1 MQNSHNNGKYQ
12 RRRKKDRLVTALSTV
27 VVLLLSLLAGLG
39 SYLWQSN
46 RAQAEFSALAE
57 KATVPSTQATLP
69 PQTTEQTTSPAE
81 TTVETILPTEPEIL
95 PQYQELYQEN
105 PDLWGWLTI
114 PETGVDYPVMHT
126 PQEPE
131 KYLNADFSGGY
142 SFPGTPFLD
151 AACTET
157 SDNLLIY
164 GHNMMDGTM
173 FRPLLKYNSVTYF
186 RNHPTLQL
194 NTLYEER
201 EYQVMAAFYDRVYYA
216 REEGM
221 FKFYQFIDAADEEE
235 FDQAVAAIREKSLY
249 DTGVTAQYGD
259 QLVMLVTCSSHTENG
274 RFVLVARY
282 REEAAENR

>member
-1 MQNSHNNGKYQ
+1 MEKSHNNGKYQ
-12 RRRKKDRLVTALSTV
+12 RRRKQDRLVTALSAV
-27 VVLLLSLLAGLG
+27 VVLLLALLAGLG
-39 SYLWQSN
+39 TYLWQSN
-46 RAQAEFSALAE
+46 RAQADFAALAE
-57 KATVPSTQATLP
+57 KTTMPPTQATLP
-69 PQTTEQTTSPAE
+69 PQTTSATQVTEITE
-81 TTVETILPTEPEIL
+81 ETILPTEAAREIL
-95 PQYQELYQEN
+95 PQYQELYREN

-114 PETGVDYPVMHT
+114 PDTAVDYPVMHT
-126 PQEPE
+126 PEEPE
-131 KYLNADFSGGY
+131 KYLYADFSGGY

-164 GHNMMDGTM
+164 GHNLMDGTM

-186 RNHPTLQL
+186 RSHPTLRL

-216 REEGM
+216 REDV
-221 FKFYQFIDAADEEE
+221 FKFYQFIDAADAGE
-235 FDQAVAAIREKSLY
+235 FDEAVATIRKKSLY

-282 REEAAENR
+282 QDEAANNR